1 MDCHL
6 CPARLLCPWNFP
18 GKNIGVGFHF
28 LLQGIFPTQGSNT
41 YLLCLLHW
49 HVGSL
54 PAEPPRKPHLCMN
67 ELLKVRALRLGYL
80 VYFRLQVTLFHK
92 RCRASMTTHR
102 KSAISN
108 VVSDLFFPIT
118 VLFCPLNWW
127 GNWGS
132 ESLSNSS
139 KVKQLSS
146 IWKIWEFSKNG
157 PFTPR
162 KNTESQM
169 DCSSLMI
176 FPYCFLHHSKE
187 KTKKKQKKE
196 KMIRI
201 YLYHWRKMKTIKSF
215 SFASPYLGGVGCHC
229 LLQYLG
235 GLTLNY
241 PSKGILVLM
250 EQKRESLFAFFFF
263 FLKKKINLYF

>member
-108 VVSDLFFPIT
+108 VVSDLFFLVDCI
-118 VLFCPLNWW
+118 
-127 GNWGS
+127 
-132 ESLSNSS
+132 
-139 KVKQLSS
+139 
-146 IWKIWEFSKNG
+146 IWK
-157 PFTPR
+157 
-162 KNTESQM
+162 
-169 DCSSLMI
+169 
-176 FPYCFLHHSKE
+176 YFLP
-187 KTKKKQKKE
+187 
-196 KMIRI
+196 ICR
-201 YLYHWRKMKTIKSF
+201 LSF
-215 SFASPYLGGVGCHC
+215 HFAYVSFAVEK
-229 LLQYLG
+229 LL
-235 GLTLNY
+235 
-241 PSKGILVLM
+241 
-250 EQKRESLFAFFFF
+250 SLIRSHMFIFAFIFIA
-263 FLKKKINLYF
+263 LGD

>member
-1 MDCHL
+1 
-6 CPARLLCPWNFP
+6 
-18 GKNIGVGFHF
+18 
-28 LLQGIFPTQGSNT
+28 
-41 YLLCLLHW
+41 
-49 HVGSL
+49 
-54 PAEPPRKPHLCMN
+54 
-67 ELLKVRALRLGYL
+67 
-80 VYFRLQVTLFHK
+80 
-92 RCRASMTTHR
+92 
-102 KSAISN
+102 
-108 VVSDLFFPIT
+108 
-118 VLFCPLNWW
+118 
-127 GNWGS
+127 
-132 ESLSNSS
+132 
-139 KVKQLSS
+139 
-146 IWKIWEFSKNG
+146 
-157 PFTPR
+157 
-162 KNTESQM
+162 M

-263 FLKKKINLYF
+263 FFCNNKISFICLITALDETSNWLLVGRVLPPPHK